1 MPDVCLAACGL
12 RQIEDDPY
20 RFLAFGDALAEA
32 DELPGTAAAR
42 LPPSFLSVDT
52 DGRVVRCDTFSKW
65 ISPGL
70 RCGWLTAP
78 KPLIA
83 KIAQG
88 TGPSLG
94 VASSVQVM
102 LHAMLERWG
111 DAGLHR
117 HVSGVQAAYR
127 RRCAVALR
135 AAKQH
140 LDGLAR
146 WEAPEG
152 GMFLWVEL
160 LGVRSAEALLEQMTA
175 ERVCVVPGSYFSAS
189 DTPPEMPFVR
199 ISFAFASEEVL
210 IEGFRRLGAVIR
222 AARGSQRDLRPTR
235 GDV

>member
-1 MPDVCLAACGL
+1 MPCGL

-32 DELPGTAAAR
+32 DELPGTTAAR

-52 DGRVVRCDTFSKW
+52 DGRVIRCDTFSKW

-70 RCGWLTAP
+70 RCGWVTAP
-78 KPLIA
+78 KPVVA

-117 HVSGVQAAYR
+117 HVSGVQRAYR

-135 AAKQH
+135 ERGPLRRQARH
-140 LDGLAR
+140 LCR
-146 WEAPEG
+146 
-152 GMFLWVEL
+152 
-160 LGVRSAEALLEQMTA
+160 
-175 ERVCVVPGSYFSAS
+175 
-189 DTPPEMPFVR
+189 
-199 ISFAFASEEVL
+199 
-210 IEGFRRLGAVIR
+210 
-222 AARGSQRDLRPTR
+222 
-235 GDV
+235 